1 MWDGTGT
8 PGKRFINATYC
19 VPRRRGDGPQI
30 RTKFVRVKDF
40 REEPVIE
47 FAADRIVGQ
56 TGDASAQRRVSGGAA
71 CWRGVS
77 LLLRESVDGED
88 RPRLEP
94 FVGSCVT
101 PEVGRLA
108 WTRRSRRPGGVRVSH
123 RQRAAS
129 SAAADPSWFR
139 YCVT

>member
-1 MWDGTGT
+1 M
-8 PGKRFINATYC
+8 
-19 VPRRRGDGPQI
+19 
-30 RTKFVRVKDF
+30 RVKDF

-56 TGDASAQRRVSGGAA
+56 TGDALEQRRFSVGAEFLR
-71 CWRGVS
+71 CVS

-108 WTRRSRRPGGVRVSH
+108 WTRRSRRLGGVLLNH
-123 RQRAAS
+123 RQ
-129 SAAADPSWFR
+129 SACGGRGA
-139 YCVT
+139 